1 MISQE
6 QIDEQIAL
14 ERQAI
19 YLGVQRLKENTR
31 KLESQTYA
39 SATTYG
45 GVTITTLMPVLTKE
59 IEESTLHRI
68 RRGHSGPYFADVADH
83 LLDLETYVI
92 SSIGLKMMFDHL
104 FSHNDD
110 HRRIQAMA
118 SAIGSALEAEC
129 QIRWYEKTDGDLMD
143 SIRRNYWHSSAGT
156 RQKLTVSRLMMNRK
170 GNVWKTWGMPV
181 RVRLGMWV
189 LDCVS
194 KCCDWIQKV
203 TSEVRGKSITK
214 LYPTDEL
221 LSIKESLNL
230 EAEIHAPML
239 WPMVIP
245 PQPWTSP
252 TSGGY
257 LLNEVMVDRRLVRA
271 SKALEY
277 PLIGILPIHFLNTL
291 QNVAYRL
298 NPFVV
303 GVAEVLY
310 ERKIEVGKFIPI
322 VHQDPPPKPHDIAEN
337 EASRKAYCRE
347 AAETMNRNAQ
357 AFKRSCRTRQQM
369 DLVQRFKDRD
379 RYYLPWSFDYRGRAY
394 PIPAYLTPQ
403 DTDFGKSLIRF
414 ADEAPLTEDAEYW
427 LAFQVATTYGLDKA
441 TITERWEW
449 VSLNNDLITAV
460 ATDPIGNLDLWA
472 QADEPWQFLAACE
485 EFHACC
491 IASTRQ
497 TTGLPVAVDATCS
510 GLQILAGLARD
521 RSTAQLVNVLPGD
534 SPSDAYKAVAE
545 EAKRHLP
552 ERLRPFIDR
561 KVTKRTVMTVPYN
574 ATKHSS
580 RGYIRDAL
588 RKAEVELESGDLTL
602 ITNAVYNAMELI
614 VPGPMAVMRWINK
627 EVSRLMKDGATELS
641 WVTPTGFK
649 VYQKLMKQDILLIQ
663 LRLLGKCRVKVNV
676 NNGDTSEVDKSRH
689 KAATAPNLIH
699 SLDASILHY
708 SFGSEQG
715 FGGRP
720 FTVIHDS
727 IMCRATDMDEVN
739 RIVREAYKFLFSDN
753 YFLTDFANQIGAQTP
768 PPIIGDLDPNEVL
781 NSLYFFS

>member
-19 YLGVQRLKENTR
+19 HLGVQRLKENTR

-39 SATTYG
+39 SATAYG
-45 GVTITTLMPVLTKE
+45 GVTIKTLLPVLTKE
-59 IEESTLHRI
+59 IEESTLDRI
-68 RRGHSGPYFADVADH
+68 RRGKSGRYFADVADH
-83 LLDLETYVI
+83 LLGLEPYVI
-92 SSIGLKMMFDHL
+92 ASIGLKMMFDHL
-104 FSHNDD
+104 FSHSEDQ
-110 HRRIQAMA
+110 RRVQHMA
-118 SAIGSALEAEC
+118 YAIGSALEAEC
-129 QIRWYEKTDGDLMD
+129 QIRWYEQTDGDLMD

-170 GNVWKTWGMPV
+170 GNVWKTWDRPL
-181 RVRLGMWV
+181 RVRLGMWI

-194 KCCDWIQKV
+194 NCCDWIKK
-203 TSEVRGKSITK
+203 EVHYYKKKSTIYI
-214 LYPTDEL
+214 YPTDEL
-221 LSIKESLNL
+221 LRIRDQLNT

-239 WPMVIP
+239 WPMLIP
-245 PQPWTSP
+245 PQPWVSKS
-252 TSGGY
+252 SGGY
-257 LLNEVMVDRRLVRA
+257 LLHELMTDQRIVR
-271 SKALEY
+271 SSRDFDDGHL
-277 PLIGILPIHFLNTL
+277 GNVPIHFLNTL

-303 GVAEVLY
+303 GVSEVLY
-310 ERKIEVGKFIPI
+310 ERKIEVGKFIPM

-337 EASRKAYCRE
+337 EASRKTYCRE
-347 AAETMNRNAQ
+347 AAEIMNRNAQ
-357 AFKRSCRTRQQM
+357 AFKRSCRTRHQM

-460 ATDPIGNLDLWA
+460 ATDPIGNLDIWA

-491 IASTRQ
+491 IVSTRQ

-580 RGYIRDAL
+580 RGYIREAL
-588 RKAEVELESGDLTL
+588 KKSEVELEPGDLTL
-602 ITNAVYNAMELI
+602 ITNAIYNAMELI

-627 EVSRLMKDGATELS
+627 EVSRLMKDGETKLS
-641 WVTPTGFK
+641 WVTPTGFR
-649 VYQKLMKQDILLIQ
+649 VYQKLMKQDILTFNLK
-663 LRLLGKCRVKVNV
+663 LLGRCTINV
-676 NNGDTSEVDKSRH
+676 NNGDTPEVDKSRH

-753 YFLTDFANQIGAQTP
+753 YFLTDFANQIGALTP

-781 NSLYFFS
+781 NSTYFFS

>member
-19 YLGVQRLKENTR
+19 HLGVQRLKENTR

-39 SATTYG
+39 SATAYG
-45 GVTITTLMPVLTKE
+45 GVTIKTLLPVLAKE
-59 IEESTLHRI
+59 IEESTFRRI
-68 RRGHSGPYFADVADH
+68 RNGKAGPYFADVADH
-83 LLDLETYVI
+83 LLALEHHVI
-92 SSIGLKMMFDHL
+92 ASIGLKMMFDHL
-104 FSHNDD
+104 FSHNEG
-110 HRRIQAMA
+110 HRRVQAMA
-118 SAIGSALEAEC
+118 SAIGAALEAEC
-129 QIRWYEKTDGDLMD
+129 QIRWYEQTDGDLMD

-156 RQKLTVSRLMMNRK
+156 RQRLTVSRLMMNRK
-170 GNVWKTWGMPV
+170 GNVWKTWGTPV

-189 LDCVS
+189 LECVS
-194 KCCDWIQKV
+194 SCCGWVRKV
-203 TSEVRGKSITK
+203 VRTTHKRNITY
-214 LYPTDEL
+214 LYPTEEL
-221 LSIKESLNL
+221 LEIRERLNL
-230 EAEIHAPML
+230 EAEIHSPML
-239 WPMVIP
+239 WPMLIP

-252 TSGGY
+252 TDGGY
-257 LLNEVMVDRRLVRA
+257 LLNEVMSDRN
-271 SKALEY
+271 
-277 PLIGILPIHFLNTL
+277 LIRSSRNPDDFVSGTLPIHFLNTL

-310 ERKIEVGKFIPI
+310 ERKIEVGKFVPM
-322 VHQDPPPKPHDIAEN
+322 VHQNPPPKPHDIAEN
-337 EASRKAYCRE
+337 EASRKTYCRE
-347 AAETMNRNAQ
+347 AAEIMNRNAQ
-357 AFKRSCRTRQQM
+357 AFKRSCRTRHQM

-379 RYYLPWSFDYRGRAY
+379 RYYLPWSFDYRGRSY

-427 LAFQVATTYGLDKA
+427 LAFQVATAYGLDKA

-561 KVTKRTVMTVPYN
+561 KTTKRTVMTVPYN

-588 RKAEVELESGDLTL
+588 KKSEVELESGDLTL
-602 ITNAVYNAMELI
+602 ITNAIYNAMELI

-627 EVSRLMKDGATELS
+627 EVSRLMKDGETKLS
-641 WVTPTGFK
+641 WVTPTGFR
-649 VYQKLMKQDILLIQ
+649 VYQKLMKQSVLKFNLK
-663 LRLLGKCRVKVNV
+663 LLGRCQVNV
-676 NNGDTSEVDKSRH
+676 NNGDTPEVDKSRH

-699 SLDASILHY
+699 SLDSSILHY
-708 SFGSEQG
+708 SFGSEHG

-753 YFLTDFANQIGAQTP
+753 DFLTDFANQIGALTP

-781 NSLYFFS
+781 NSTYFFS